1 MRGTRLST
9 NNNHGKFLDFYKDSC
24 FMSIVLWLNSIIKFS
39 YLENLGLNPTLLTYD
54 LKTMLCS
61 FGNDQYSILKILL
74 EKQGG
79 GDPIYFFSTSLMKIK
94 KKIKSQNHTL
104 KV

>member
-1 MRGTRLST
+1 
-9 NNNHGKFLDFYKDSC
+9 
-24 FMSIVLWLNSIIKFS
+24 MSIVLWLNSIIRFS

-104 KV
+104 KVWDFFYFLFCPLKF

>member
-79 GDPIYFFSTSLMKIK
+79 GIQFIS
-94 KKIKSQNHTL
+94 SQLH
-104 KV
+104 